1 VRLPISDDTRA
12 AVHTALSQEYFEGAV
27 EAVLEEHPGATR
39 DDAVDTV
46 EWYEEVAGS
55 KHD

>member
-1 VRLPISDDTRA
+1 MRLPISDDTRA

-27 EAVLEEHPGATR
+27 EAVLEEHPGASR

-46 EWYEEVAGS
+46 EWYEEAAGS